1 MKLIYSKTSPYARK
15 VHIAIL
21 EKQLEGDFTF
31 QEVDT
36 QQDAEIVRAIN
47 PLGKVPALITVE
59 GEVVFD
65 SPVICE
71 FIDTLSGVVELIPQI
86 KNARFVVLRNQAL
99 ADGLMD
105 AVVAMVAFEKHSGE
119 ALPKVLVNRNID
131 TIHRA
136 LNAMENQISAL
147 GEAFDLGQISF
158 MSAIGYIE
166 LRLPKLRWR
175 EMRPKLSAWFDERST
190 RPSFKST
197 MPNR

>member
-1 MKLIYSKTSPYARK
+1 MKLIYSNTSPYARK

-99 ADGLMD
+99 ADGLD
-105 AVVAMVAFEKHSGE
+105 GCCCGDGC
-119 ALPKVLVNRNID
+119 I
-131 TIHRA
+131 
-136 LNAMENQISAL
+136 
-147 GEAFDLGQISF
+147 
-158 MSAIGYIE
+158 
-166 LRLPKLRWR
+166 
-175 EMRPKLSAWFDERST
+175 
-190 RPSFKST
+190 
-197 MPNR
+197 